1 MSQIE
6 NPSLS
11 IAIARLTYGQPQI
24 LPNKAEHFALW
35 VWNAPYPG
43 GYVHHDS
50 IWSETLTQIWL
61 GWEEMFSSRGLPN
74 IPLVHNATKNTLGSI
89 GKLELPNYSTHSGT
103 QSGNNYTGRLMQHL
117 GVTMWQWLFDGPIEN
132 SFAQSRGI
140 AMGQKTPLRVR
151 LEIRDP
157 DIIALPW
164 EIMQPQPGKQAISL
178 SQQILF
184 SRTSS
189 DVDPLIPIR
198 LTHTL
203 KVLLVLGEDTELEGM
218 DNARL
223 QLEEEAAVLAKI
235 LQNPTEINL
244 FPDSM
249 TIEKEYSRVN
259 CKVDVLLQPTPIEL
273 IKRLETGN
281 YNVFFYSGH
290 GIPAPDG
297 GLIFLQSDISINGTE
312 LAQVLVRCRVTLAV
326 FNACW
331 GAQPYQDSTGS
342 LPRSSLAEVL
352 IHHGLPA
359 VLGMRD
365 SIADEEALTFIRAL
379 AQALTER
386 CPIDQAVAIARQQLL
401 TLYKFNQP
409 AWSLPVLYM
418 HPEFNGQL
426 VRPIEDSVTELPGI
440 SSEKGVVI
448 KAYLRSVGVPKTI
461 WRLNDAV
468 MRVGR
473 LGENDLVV
481 KEKWVSQKHAEIICR
496 NSITDKGLES
506 AYFLRD
512 YSRFG
517 TLVLSGKGWQK
528 IHHQEV
534 ELQSGDLLKFGSPQG
549 QSVEFILEKFEEHY

>member
-365 SIADEEALTFIRAL
+365 SIADEEALTFIQAL